1 MNKIQQ
7 IEVGD
12 YVRVLNTQY
21 SHKQLI
27 GKTLKVDRITKKQKY
42 DFNPEKAGYYVGFF
56 DGKNFLSLPTTACV
70 KLNNYE

>member
-7 IEVGD
+7 IKVGD
-12 YVRVLNTQY
+12 YVKILDTQY

-27 GKTLKVDRITKKQKY
+27 GERLKVDRIIKKEKY
-42 DFNPEKAGYYVGFF
+42 DFNPEKVDYYVGFF